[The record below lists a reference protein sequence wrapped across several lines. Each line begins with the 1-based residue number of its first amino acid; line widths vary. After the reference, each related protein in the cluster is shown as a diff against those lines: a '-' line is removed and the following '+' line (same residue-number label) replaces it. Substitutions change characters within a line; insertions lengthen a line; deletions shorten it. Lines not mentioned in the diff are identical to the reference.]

1 MTSGGK
7 HFGNRVVIASIILVV
22 ALLLAQAVTAYFL
35 PAKAVMHLNGE
46 RFEVRIAD
54 NDRDRKKGL
63 SGTNDLPKN
72 EALVFIFD
80 HDGRHGIWMK
90 DMNYAI
96 DIVWLD
102 SERRVVHIKTN
113 ALPESYPN
121 ESFYPKSDARYVV
134 EFRSGIVEDKG
145 IRIGQEAIFSGTSRQ
160 I

>member
-1 MTSGGK
+1 MTSGEK
-7 HFGNRVVIASIILVV
+7 QFGNRVVIASIILVV
-22 ALLLAQAVTAYFL
+22 ALLLTQMVSAYFL

-102 SERRVVHIKTN
+102 SERRVVHTKSGV
-113 ALPESYPN
+113 LPESYP
-121 ESFYPKSDARYVV
+121 EVFFPDSAARYVV
-134 EFRSGIVEDKG
+134 EFRSGIVEEKG